1 MKKIYIIL
9 LCCIGF
15 ASCSDFLETIPGNAL
30 SPETFW
36 KTESD
41 IKLAVTGC
49 YESWE
54 SGDNVFYRDC
64 GSDNAFSFH
73 VHEGWQVIG
82 NGGLSSTN
90 TGEEAFTYETINKCN
105 NLLENIDKV
114 AFKDETLKE
123 RYRAEV
129 RFLRAYRY
137 FILTT
142 NYGDVPLSLKTY
154 QDISESRIPRT
165 PKAEVE
171 KFVLDELTAAAANL
185 PPSHT
190 GDDAGRVTKG
200 AALAIKMR
208 LLLYQGAYAEALK
221 EANAIQ
227 SLNIYDL
234 FPTYDGLFQLA
245 NEGNQEVI
253 LDVQY
258 IENDYENWIIGAI
271 MPNGDGGWSSIV
283 PIQSLVDAYEMK
295 DGLTIDEAKAQGKY
309 DEHHPFVNRDP
320 RLRQSILYAGQNWE
334 GRIFDPLAKTIVVEG
349 NDVTNPDYPY
359 SQSNASKTAYSL
371 KKYIAPVSQYADI
384 FNTGINIIVCRYAE
398 VLLTIAE
405 AKIELNQIDE
415 EMYSS
420 LNVVRNRAG
429 MPDVDRLEYKDQAS
443 LRELLRRERR
453 VELAMEGLRRADIL
467 RWDIAK
473 DVLNGKVYGCREGVV
488 DMSAEDED
496 LRANLTKDYFFVEE
510 RKFAP
515 HNRYLPLSQS
525 ELDLNPSLSQTTG
538 Y

>member
-1 MKKIYIIL
+1 MKRIYIML
-9 LCCIGF
+9 FCWLGL
-15 ASCSDFLETIPGNAL
+15 ASCNGFLDTLPGNAL

-36 KTESD
+36 KTEAD

-49 YESWE
+49 YEGWE
-54 SGDNVFYRDC
+54 SGDNIFYRDC

-90 TGEEAFTYETINKCN
+90 TGEESFTYETINKCN
-105 NLLENIDKV
+105 DLLANIDKV
-114 AFKDETLKE
+114 EFKDETLKE

-142 NYGDVPLSLKTY
+142 NFGDVPLSLQTY
-154 QDISESRIPRT
+154 KDIAESRIPRS
-165 PKAEVE
+165 PKADVE
-171 KFVLDELTAAAANL
+171 KFVLDELTAAASNL
-185 PPSHT
+185 PPSYK
-190 GDDAGRVTKG
+190 GDDRGRVTKG

-208 LLLYQGAYAEALK
+208 LLLYLGRYDEALT
-221 EANAIQ
+221 EAHAIQ
-227 SLNIYDL
+227 ALNVYDL

-245 NEGNQEVI
+245 NEGNEEVI

-283 PIQSLVDAYEMK
+283 PIQALVDAYEMK
-295 DGLTIDEAKAQGKY
+295 DGLTIDEAKAQSKY
-309 DEHHPFVNRDP
+309 DEKHPFVNRDP
-320 RLRQSILYAGQNWE
+320 RLKQTILYAGQNWE
-334 GRIFDPLAKTIVVEG
+334 GRVFDPLAKTINVEG

-371 KKYIAPVSQYADI
+371 KKYIAPVSQYTDI
-384 FNTGINIIVCRYAE
+384 WNTGINIMVCRYAE

-405 AKIELNQIDE
+405 AKIELNRIDDE
-415 EMYSS
+415 VYTS
-420 LNVVRNRAG
+420 LNAIRHRAG
-429 MPDVDRLEYKDQAS
+429 MPDVDRAKYSSQAS

-453 VELAMEGLRRADIL
+453 AELAMEGLRRADII

-473 DVLNGKVYGCREGVV
+473 DVLNGKAYGCREGVV
-488 DMSAEDED
+488 DTSVDNEN
-496 LRANLTKDYFFVEE
+496 LRTNLTGEPFFVEE
-510 RKFAP
+510 RKFAA
-515 HNRYLPLSQS
+515 HNKYLPISQS
-525 ELDLNPSLSQTTG
+525 ELDLNPSLTQTPG

>member
-1 MKKIYIIL
+1 MAL
-9 LCCIGF
+9 LCWLGL
-15 ASCSDFLETIPGNAL
+15 ASCSDFLNTVPGNAL

-36 KTESD
+36 KTEAD

-49 YESWE
+49 YEGWE
-54 SGDNVFYRDC
+54 SGDNIFYRDC

-90 TGEEAFTYETINKCN
+90 TGEERFTYETINKCN
-105 NLLENIDKV
+105 DVLQNIDKV
-114 AFKDETLKE
+114 EFNDETLQE

-142 NYGDVPLSLKTY
+142 NYGDAPLSLQTY
-154 QDISESRIPRT
+154 TDIAESRLPRT

-171 KFVLDELTAAAANL
+171 AFILDELTEAADKL
-185 PPSHT
+185 PVSYQ
-190 GDDAGRVTKG
+190 GEDCGRVTKG

-208 LLLYQGAYAEALK
+208 LLLYQGEYAEALK
-221 EANAIQ
+221 TAQAIQ
-227 SLNIYDL
+227 ALKVYDL
-234 FPTYDGLFQLA
+234 FPSYDGLFQLA
-245 NEGNQEVI
+245 NEGNEEVI

-283 PIQSLVDAYEMK
+283 PVQALVDAYEMK
-295 DGLTIDEAKAQGKY
+295 DGLTIAEAKAQGKY
-309 DEHHPFVNRDP
+309 DEVHPFANRDP
-320 RLRQSILYAGQNWE
+320 RLKQTILYAGQNWE
-334 GRIFDPLAKTIVVEG
+334 GRVFDPLAKTIEVEG
-349 NDVTNPDYPY
+349 NEVTNPDYPY

-371 KKYIAPVSQYADI
+371 KKYIAPPSQYADI
-384 FNTGINIIVCRYAE
+384 WNTGMNIIVCRYAE

-405 AKIELNQIDE
+405 AKIELNQIDDE
-415 EMYSS
+415 LYASIDA
-420 LNVVRNRAG
+420 VRRRAG
-429 MPDVDRLEYKDQAS
+429 MPDVDRTKYHDQAS

-473 DVLNGKVYGCREGVV
+473 DVLNGNVYGCREGVV
-488 DMSAEDED
+488 DPSVADED
-496 LRANLTKDYFFVEE
+496 LRATLTGEHFFVEE
-510 RKFAP
+510 RKFSP
-515 HNRYLPLSQS
+515 HNKFLPVAQS
-525 ELDLNPSLSQTTG
+525 ELDLNPKLTQTPG

>member
-1 MKKIYIIL
+1 MKRIYIML
-9 LCCIGF
+9 FCWMGL
-15 ASCSDFLETIPGNAL
+15 ASCSDFLNTIPGNAL
-30 SPETFW
+30 SPDTFW
-36 KTESD
+36 KTEAD
-41 IKLAVTGC
+41 IKLAITGC
-49 YESWE
+49 YEGWE
-54 SGDNVFYRDC
+54 SGDNIFYRDC

-90 TGEEAFTYETINKCN
+90 TGEESFSYETINKCN
-105 NLLENIDKV
+105 DLLANIDKV
-114 AFKDETLKE
+114 EFSDETLKE
-123 RYRAEV
+123 RYRAEA

-142 NYGDVPLSLKTY
+142 NFGDVPLSLKTY
-154 QDISESRIPRT
+154 KDIEESRIPRT

-171 KFVLDELTAAAANL
+171 QFIFDELTAAAANL
-185 PPSHT
+185 PVSYK
-190 GDDAGRVTKG
+190 GDDQGRVTKG

-208 LLLYQGAYAEALK
+208 LHLYLEQYKEALAEAEAIKALK
-221 EANAIQ
+221 V
-227 SLNIYDL
+227 YDL

-283 PIQSLVDAYEMK
+283 PIQSLVDAYETK
-295 DGLTIDEAKAQGKY
+295 DGLTIQEAKALGKY
-309 DEHHPFVNRDP
+309 DEQHPFVNRDP
-320 RLRQSILYAGQNWE
+320 RLKQTILYAGQNWE
-334 GRIFDPLAKTIVVEG
+334 GRVFDPLAKTINVEG

-371 KKYIAPVSQYADI
+371 KKYIAPVSQYPDI
-384 FNTGINIIVCRYAE
+384 WNTGMNIIVCRYAE

-405 AKIELNQIDE
+405 AKIELNQIDD
-415 EMYSS
+415 EMYES
-420 LNVVRNRAG
+420 LDAIRNRVG
-429 MPDVDRLEYKDQAS
+429 MPDVDRTKYNNQTS

-453 VELAMEGLRRADIL
+453 VELAMEGLRRADII

-473 DVLNGKVYGCREGVV
+473 DVLNGDVYGCREGVV
-488 DMSAEDED
+488 DSSIQDED
-496 LRANLTKDYFFVEE
+496 LRANLTGEYFFVEK
-510 RKFAP
+510 RKFAA
-515 HNRYLPLSQS
+515 HNRYLPIAQS
-525 ELDLNPSLSQTTG
+525 ELDLNPNLTQTTG